1 MFDLKRLPGKH
12 VKIKNKQKKIFT
24 EQNLLNLRKT
34 ENLTCEPEPTPSLP
48 SLIPAELKVH
58 SGKYR
63 QGHRDATAPGSQS
76 KATMSP

>member
-1 MFDLKRLPGKH
+1 MFDLKRLPGKYL
-12 VKIKNKQKKIFT
+12 KIKNKQKKVT

-34 ENLTCEPEPTPSLP
+34 ENLTFEQEPTPSLP

-63 QGHRDATAPGSQS
+63 QGHRDAYDGSQS